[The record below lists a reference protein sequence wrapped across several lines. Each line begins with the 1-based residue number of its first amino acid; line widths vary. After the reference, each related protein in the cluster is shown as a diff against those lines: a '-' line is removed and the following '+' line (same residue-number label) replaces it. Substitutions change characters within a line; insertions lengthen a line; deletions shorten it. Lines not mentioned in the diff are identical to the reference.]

1 MSERRSAVGALLAKQ
16 RPLIMGILNVTPDSF
31 SDGGKYPEVGAAV
44 ASALTMVEAG
54 ADIIDVG
61 GESTRPG
68 AANVATNEELDR
80 TIPVIEAL
88 ASATSA
94 VISIDTSKPEVMAAA
109 VDAGAT
115 LINDVRAL
123 QVPGALEAASAAR
136 VHVCLMHMQGA
147 PRTMQ
152 ENPSYTDV
160 VVEVGDFL
168 QARIDAC
175 VGSGIDRSRILI
187 DPGFGFGKRL
197 EDNIALLRGLSSLSG
212 MGYPVLAGVSRK
224 SMVGAITGRAVEHRL
239 VGSVILAAA
248 CVERGA
254 KIVRVHDVG
263 ETLDGLKAL
272 AAIHGETWWGH

>member
-31 SDGGKYPEVGAAV
+31 SDGGKYPEVEAAV
-44 ASALTMVEAG
+44 AAALTMVEAG

-68 AANVATNEELDR
+68 AAKVATDEELHR

-88 ASATSA
+88 ASAAPA

-109 VDAGAT
+109 VEAGAT

-123 QVPGALEAASAAR
+123 QAPGALEAAAVAG
-136 VHVCLMHMQGA
+136 VHVCLVHMQGA

-160 VVEVGDFL
+160 VVEVSDFL
-168 QARIDAC
+168 QERIDAC
-175 VGSGIDRSRILI
+175 VGSGIDRSKILI

-197 EDNIALLRGLSSLSG
+197 EDNIALVRGLSSLSG
-212 MGYPVLAGVSRK
+212 MGYPLLAGVSRK

-272 AAIHGETWWGH
+272 AAIHGETWWGQ

>member
-31 SDGGKYPEVGAAV
+31 SDGGKYPEVEAAV
-44 ASALTMVEAG
+44 AAALTMVEEG

-68 AANVATNEELDR
+68 AENVATDEELGR

-88 ASATSA
+88 ASAAPA
-94 VISIDTSKPEVMAAA
+94 VISIDTSKPAVMTAA

-123 QVPGALEAASAAR
+123 QAPGAQEAAAVAG
-136 VHVCLMHMQGA
+136 VHVCLVHMQGA

-160 VVEVGDFL
+160 VVEVSDFL
-168 QARIDAC
+168 QERIDAC
-175 VGSGIDRSRILI
+175 VGSGIDRSKIVI

-197 EDNIALLRGLSSLSG
+197 EDNIALVRGLSSLTG
-212 MGYPVLAGVSRK
+212 MGYPLLAGVSRK
-224 SMVGAITGRAVEHRL
+224 SMVGGITGRGVEHRL

-254 KIVRVHDVG
+254 QIVRVHDVG

-272 AAIHGETWWGH
+272 AAIHGETWWRQ